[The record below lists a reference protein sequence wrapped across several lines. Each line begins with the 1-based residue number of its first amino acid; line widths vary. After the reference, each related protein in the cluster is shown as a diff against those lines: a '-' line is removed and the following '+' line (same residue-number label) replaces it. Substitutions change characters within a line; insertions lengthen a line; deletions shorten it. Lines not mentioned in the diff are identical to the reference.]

1 MPAMEGLL
9 TSMDTSDPLFYTHLK
24 AAADGDISYGTP
36 SCTSEQVITLVP
48 FSCAFLCLD
57 FSAPSSTA
65 PPSIASHPR
74 YTTTLYNTC
83 I

>member
-1 MPAMEGLL
+1 MEGLL

-36 SCTSEQVITLVP
+36 SCTSEQVNTLVP
-48 FSCAFLCLD
+48 CL
-57 FSAPSSTA
+57 SPAPSSTA